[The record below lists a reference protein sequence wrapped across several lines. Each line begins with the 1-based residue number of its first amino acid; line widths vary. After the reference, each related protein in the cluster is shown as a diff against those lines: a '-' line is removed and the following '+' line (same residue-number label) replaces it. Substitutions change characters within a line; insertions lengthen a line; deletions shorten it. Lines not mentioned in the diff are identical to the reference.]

1 MYAII
6 EDGGRQLKVE
16 QGQELLIDYRE
27 DLDTNNEVVFDKVLA
42 YCAGNAEVKKEEP
55 ANGGVEN
62 TGTENTAFENT
73 VSENVV
79 KIGQPIIAGA
89 KVTAMVIGNVKC
101 PKLTIQW
108 FRRRKNSR
116 KKTGH
121 RQIHTKVKILKI
133 EI

>member
-27 DLDTNNEVVFDKVLA
+27 DLDANNEVVFDKVLA
-42 YCAGNAEVKKEEP
+42 YCAGNAGIKKGE
-55 ANGGVEN
+55 NGGTEN
-62 TGTENTAFENT
+62 TGTESTA
-73 VSENVV
+73 SESVV
-79 KIGQPIIAGA
+79 KIGQPTIAGA
-89 KVTAMVIGNVKC
+89 KVTATVVGNVKG